1 MRLRAKIAKQVDGVL
16 VVGMH
21 KADPVVLWRYD
32 LKSNPGFGLSLTA
45 HGNGWGISVIAAN
58 SAATQ
63 QEGPIAVFP
72 KKEDAEEA
80 FRAIQSCLMRG
91 KPKLWGVVLIV
102 LCLVVLAAGGYL
114 GLTGRISQ
122 LFAIAQQLQQLPL
135 ASANPSLAT
144 MPGTGAALSPMPAFV
159 PAVTQIDGE
168 PQNADEVLRPP
179 Q

>member
-1 MRLRAKIAKQVDGVL
+1 
-16 VVGMH
+16 
-21 KADPVVLWRYD
+21 
-32 LKSNPGFGLSLTA
+32 
-45 HGNGWGISVIAAN
+45 
-58 SAATQ
+58 
-63 QEGPIAVFP
+63 
-72 KKEDAEEA
+72 
-80 FRAIQSCLMRG
+80 MRG